1 MRALSASKRARRP
14 FVHPEDMS
22 SPALSLDSTKA
33 EFDAFL
39 FETFGIT
46 NNKLSVEQA
55 KSEAVSGGNGW
66 GDLCEAWGEAPRDLV
81 TLRVKANSH
90 TSSVMVSTGEERH
103 RGARG
108 QRRRPGDCSMTRCAV
123 IKKPRWGV
131 LICWSAA

>member
-1 MRALSASKRARRP
+1 
-14 FVHPEDMS
+14 MS

-66 GDLCEAWGEAPRDLV
+66 GDLCEAWGEAPRNLV

-90 TSSVMVSTGEERH
+90 TSSVMVSTAPVKSDTEER
-103 RGARG
+103 GA
-108 QRRRPGDCSMTRCAV
+108 
-123 IKKPRWGV
+123 
-131 LICWSAA
+131 SAADLATAA